1 MNSARSIVSSAILT
15 TLLLLLLSS
24 PSLFSVLIFHCSLT
38 SSCPQCPLHNPHGF
52 PTPDLC
58 PRHSCCLGHPTF
70 PFQWPKPCPSTVDIL
85 LTTTLSLSPSSSGP
99 PVPFWS
105 NLHASKNWISFHMFC
120 LLTYSVKHLTYTDS
134 RAGLWESKDEPCTFL
149 PWGMQ

>member
-1 MNSARSIVSSAILT
+1 MQYLLHYCCCCYHHRHYFLSSSFIA
-15 TLLLLLLSS
+15 LLLPHALSV
-24 PSLFSVLIFHCSLT
+24 PW
-38 SSCPQCPLHNPHGF
+38 HNPHGF

-58 PRHSCCLGHPTF
+58 LRHSCCLGHPTF